1 MPRAVLMKRI
11 WHFIKLPLTRMRIPV
26 TESQR
31 DTMLKQAP
39 PRVSG
44 KGDGFELMTFFDF
57 RSATKFIEK
66 TQICSI
72 NAFQFLLNCLA
83 RQCLPMWM
91 RGWGDR

>member
-1 MPRAVLMKRI
+1 MPRAVLMKRS
-11 WHFIKLPLTRMRIPV
+11 WHFIKLPLTPMRIPV

-57 RSATKFIEK
+57 RLEPYQVPSAPET
-66 TQICSI
+66 TQTVLSVCH
-72 NAFQFLLNCLA
+72 QVY
-83 RQCLPMWM
+83 
-91 RGWGDR
+91 